1 MGGEPGSGS
10 ALGRRSSGPQALREE
25 EGSRNQEVREAGAQS
40 VVCKRRSWGRSWGQR
55 RCKRCAGVI
64 PREQGSPWQDLSWGE
79 RAGMMELQM
88 DRLTPTGASRTD
100 GQEEG
105 EE

>member
-1 MGGEPGSGS
+1 MRGGGRARQRKCSWQKEQRATSPEGRGGFKEPGGQGGWSTERGQQETK
-10 ALGRRSSGPQALREE
+10 LGTEKVQKCVGM
-25 EGSRNQEVREAGAQS
+25 
-40 VVCKRRSWGRSWGQR
+40 
-55 RCKRCAGVI
+55 I
-64 PREQGSPWQDLSWGE
+64 PREQGSPWQDLRWGE

-88 DRLTPTGASRTD
+88 DRLTLTGASRTD

>member
-1 MGGEPGSGS
+1 MGGKPGRGS

-40 VVCKRRSWGRSWGQR
+40 VVSKRRSWGQR
-55 RCKRCAGVI
+55 RCKRCVGMI
-64 PREQGSPWQDLSWGE
+64 PREQGSPWQDLRWGE
-79 RAGMMELQM
+79 RAGMKELEM
-88 DRLTPTGASRTD
+88 DRLTLTGASRTD